1 MGYSLVLTEKA
12 QKQLSKLSK
21 VNASRIADKL
31 DAIKED
37 PRHYAEP
44 CGGYPYYHQ
53 RIGDYRVIFILND
66 TDRVIEI
73 LKIGPRKK
81 VYDR

>member
-1 MGYSLVLTEKA
+1 MSYSLLLTEKV

-31 DAIKED
+31 AAIKED
-37 PRHYAEP
+37 PHHYAEP
-44 CGGYPYYHQ
+44 CEGYPYYHQ
-53 RIGDYRVIFILND
+53 RIGQYRVIFVLND
-66 TDRVIEI
+66 TKRVIEV
-73 LKIGPRKK
+73 LKIGPRRN